1 MTDKEYEQKRRE
13 CWEEFKNA
21 VFNGDTSHSPY
32 GAFVFA
38 FDRAYVLGKQETK
51 QEIKQET
58 DAEVEEMLAVSRKE
72 IQEIY
77 RDADNLR
84 RDPAIPSHSTYW
96 NAQVELLQDLFGS
109 KCLPDLSEVKR
120 KFKRTEAA
128 EPEEVAV
135 AENATTTQNP
145 TEPKFRL
152 KDKVVRKNVSTIR
165 TIVGI
170 DSVSDE
176 TGTSYYYM
184 TEDSHGNNKID
195 FIESDLELYT
205 EPKYHKGEK
214 VRYNGY
220 VYEVEGLVGKNRYA
234 LKGLNYDLHEDMI
247 EPYTEPVEN
256 HIAGERKM
264 VDNIIKDGFSK
275 ERRLNIAAMMAQ
287 AILTRIDDTP
297 QVIAEAAFR
306 HADALITEYERGG
319 SK

>member
-109 KCLPDLSEVKR
+109 KCLPDEDLPIEATSAQTATSPT
-120 KFKRTEAA
+120 FKAGNKVCCIS
-128 EPEEVAV
+128 PEYKGVYKV
-135 AENATTTQNP
+135 YRYIENGCYSC
-145 TEPKFRL
+145 
-152 KDKVVRKNVSTIR
+152 V
-165 TIVGI
+165 
-170 DSVSDE
+170 DSD
-176 TGTSYYYM
+176 GYYFVF
-184 TEDSHGNNKID
+184 H
-195 FIESDLELYT
+195 ESNL
-205 EPKYHKGEK
+205 
-214 VRYNGY
+214 
-220 VYEVEGLVGKNRYA
+220 
-234 LKGLNYDLHEDMI
+234 

-287 AILTRIDDTP
+287 GIMANSNPQMVELNVEKVVDLAILT
-297 QVIAEAAFR
+297 
-306 HADALITEYERGG
+306 ADALIAESDKGDE
-319 SK
+319 SADPK